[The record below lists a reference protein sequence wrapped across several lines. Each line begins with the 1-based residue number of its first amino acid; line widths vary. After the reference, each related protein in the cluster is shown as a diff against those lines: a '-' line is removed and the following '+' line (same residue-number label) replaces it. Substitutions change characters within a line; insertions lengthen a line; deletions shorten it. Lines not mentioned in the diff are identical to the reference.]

1 MVVVTVE
8 KSELEQLNDKRYV
21 FPDSTPQ
28 QLIKDHE
35 LKCLKYEQGIL
46 ASNERMRI
54 FNSVITQQPVF
65 YKKRCEKFALKNIE
79 TQCHYTTR
87 DY

>member
-46 ASNERMRI
+46 ASN
-54 FNSVITQQPVF
+54 
-65 YKKRCEKFALKNIE
+65 KNENI
-79 TQCHYTTR
+79 
-87 DY
+87 